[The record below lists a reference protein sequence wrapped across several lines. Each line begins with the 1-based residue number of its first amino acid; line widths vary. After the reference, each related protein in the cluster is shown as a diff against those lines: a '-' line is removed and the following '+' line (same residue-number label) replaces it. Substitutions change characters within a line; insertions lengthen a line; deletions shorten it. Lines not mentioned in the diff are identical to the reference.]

1 MDALLPNPGWFR
13 FAALDCSPFAAT
25 KEKILIG
32 SGCDPGFAAAPGK
45 TTPVKI
51 TDVAM
56 AAGVAPMT
64 VSRVINT
71 PDRVSPET
79 TARVREAIDRLGYVP
94 NLIAGGLSSRKSRM
108 VAAIVPTIAHPMFA
122 SVVQAFSDSL
132 RHAGYQVM
140 LSICGYEDTDD
151 EALFRAL
158 LGRRPDAL
166 LITGSGYS
174 PAAWQMLIEARIP
187 VVEIWDV
194 STRPIDMLIGFDHVQ
209 VGAEVATF
217 FLRKGHDRFAVLAA
231 RDSRALMRA
240 RGFRET
246 VARAGG
252 AVVLEQV
259 MPAPSTIAAGRQ
271 GLRAL
276 LPLLD
281 RRCAVFCGS
290 DLMAFGMVTEARVQG
305 VPVPEHLAVCGFGNF
320 ELSAMNDPPITTV
333 NLEGAG
339 TGRSAAAFLLRRLA
353 GEGPRDADRVQV
365 PFHIIERATS

>member
-1 MDALLPNPGWFR
+1 VFEPVR
-13 FAALDCSPFAAT
+13 
-25 KEKILIG
+25 
-32 SGCDPGFAAAPGK
+32 DPAVHPAPGK
-45 TTPVKI
+45 STPVKI
-51 TDVAM
+51 TDVAA

-94 NLIAGGLSSRKSRM
+94 NLIAGGLSSRKSRT

-122 SVVQAFSDSL
+122 SVVQSFSDSM

-140 LSICGYEDTDD
+140 LSLCGYDDTDD
-151 EALFRAL
+151 EGLFRAV

-166 LITGSGYS
+166 LVTGSGYS

-194 STRPIDMLIGFDHVQ
+194 SNRPIDMMIGFDHAQ
-209 VGAEVATF
+209 VGAEVAAF
-217 FLRKGHDRFAVLAA
+217 FLAKGHDRFAMLSA
-231 RDSRALMRA
+231 RDTRALTRA
-240 RGFRET
+240 RGFTEAVT
-246 VARAGG
+246 KAGG
-252 AVVLEQV
+252 TIVLDQQIE
-259 MPAPSTIAAGRQ
+259 APSTIAAGRD

-281 RRCAVFCGS
+281 QRCAVFCSS
-290 DLMAFGMVTEARVQG
+290 DLIAFGVVTEARVQG
-305 VPVPEHLAVCGFGNF
+305 VPVPEHVAVCGFGNF
-320 ELSAMNDPPITTV
+320 ELSAMNEPAITTV
-333 NLEGAG
+333 SLEGVS

-353 GEGPRDADRVQV
+353 GEPPRDADRVQV
-365 PFHIIERATS
+365 PFRIIERATT

>member
-1 MDALLPNPGWFR
+1 VFDPAR
-13 FAALDCSPFAAT
+13 
-25 KEKILIG
+25 
-32 SGCDPGFAAAPGK
+32 DPGARPGAAK
-45 TTPVKI
+45 NTPVKI
-51 TDVAM
+51 TDVAA

-122 SVVQAFSDSL
+122 SVVQSFSDSM

-140 LSICGYEDTDD
+140 LSICGYEDSDD

-174 PAAWQMLIEARIP
+174 PSAWQMLIEAHIP

-194 STRPIDMLIGFDHVQ
+194 SSRPIDMMIGFDHAQ
-209 VGAEVATF
+209 VGAEVAA
-217 FLRKGHDRFAVLAA
+217 FLLGKGHHRFAVLAA
-231 RDSRALMRA
+231 RDTRAMTRA
-240 RGFRET
+240 RGFTET
-246 VARAGG
+246 VTKAG
-252 AVVLEQV
+252 ATVIFDHTTA
-259 MPAPSTIAAGRQ
+259 APGTIAAGRE

-276 LPLLD
+276 LPMLD
-281 RRCAVFCGS
+281 ERCAVFCSS
-290 DLMAFGMVTEARVQG
+290 DLMAFGVVTEARVQG
-305 VPVPEHLAVCGFGNF
+305 VPIPEHLGVCGFGNF
-320 ELSAMNDPPITTV
+320 ELAAMNEPPITTV
-333 NLEGAG
+333 SLEGVG

-353 GEGPRDADRVQV
+353 GEGPRDGDRVQV
-365 PFHIIERATS
+365 PFRIIERATT

>member
-1 MDALLPNPGWFR
+1 VFEPVQ
-13 FAALDCSPFAAT
+13 
-25 KEKILIG
+25 
-32 SGCDPGFAAAPGK
+32 APVNRH
-45 TTPVKI
+45 TPTTNTPVKI
-51 TDVAM
+51 TDVAA

-122 SVVQAFSDSL
+122 SVVQSFSDAM

-151 EALFRAL
+151 EALFRAV

-194 STRPIDMLIGFDHVQ
+194 SNRPIDMLIGFDHAQ
-209 VGAEVATF
+209 VGAEVAR
-217 FLRKGHDRFAVLAA
+217 FLLGKGHDRFAVLTA
-231 RDSRALMRA
+231 RDSRALTRA
-240 RGFRET
+240 RGFTET
-246 VARAGG
+246 VNSAGG
-252 AVVLEQV
+252 SLVLNQD
-259 MPAPSTIAAGRQ
+259 MPPPSTIGAGRA

-276 LPLLD
+276 LPFLD
-281 RRCAVFCGS
+281 QRCAVFCSS
-290 DLMAFGMVTEARVQG
+290 DLLAFGVVTEARVQG
-305 VPVPEHLAVCGFGNF
+305 VPVPQRLAVCGFGNF
-320 ELSAMNDPPITTV
+320 ELSAMSEPPITTV
-333 NLEGAG
+333 SLEGAG
-339 TGRSAAAFLLRRLA
+339 TGRTAAAFLLRRLA
-353 GEGPRDADRVQV
+353 GDGPRDGDRVQV
-365 PFHIIERATS
+365 AFRVVDRATA